1 MPTTR
6 SGRRVPAAR
15 PLSQKQPSTRHD
27 GLGNDVKGERVWPQ
41 ATESFV
47 ASQGPNKNGWSYGA
61 LFLHRVRSMTPSA
74 TRVVLC
80 PGRLAATGLD

>member
-27 GLGNDVKGERVWPQ
+27 GLGNDVKGKEVWPQ

-47 ASQGPNKNGWSYGA
+47 ASQDPTRMGGPTARFSSTEYD
-61 LFLHRVRSMTPSA
+61 P
-74 TRVVLC
+74 
-80 PGRLAATGLD
+80 